1 MSERLTIAIPY
12 HSGPAY
18 LERAIA
24 SALAQTRAPAAIL
37 VSDDGD
43 RPDETAR
50 LIARFA
56 SPTLR
61 HESATPGAGMV
72 ANWNRCLERAE
83 TALVTLL
90 HADDEL
96 LPGYCA
102 QMADAAARH
111 PSASA
116 LYCGAHII
124 DAAGAPRFSF
134 PDWIKTWLEP
144 AQKGPVT
151 LSGARGLELVLRG
164 NFVMCPTLCFRRAAL
179 GPRRFDP
186 RWSQVQDLALV
197 TRLFLDGDEIVG
209 LREVAYAYRRHAAS
223 ATHVQSESLLRFRE
237 EIALYDELA
246 REASARGWQA
256 AARTARRKAIIRLH
270 LCFQILRDLLRLR
283 LPAIPPKLRLLVSSS
298 P

>member
-12 HSGPAY
+12 HSAPAY

-43 RPDETAR
+43 RPEETAR
-50 LIARFA
+50 LVARFGA
-56 SPTLR
+56 PTLR
-61 HESATPGAGMV
+61 HERATPGAGMV
-72 ANWNRCLERAE
+72 ANWNRCLDRAE

-102 QMADAAARH
+102 RMEDAAARH
-111 PSASA
+111 PIAAA
-116 LYCGAHII
+116 LFCGAQII
-124 DAAGAPRFSF
+124 DASGAPRFSF

-144 AQKGPVT
+144 GHEGPLV

-164 NFVMCPTLCFRRAAL
+164 NFVMCPTLCFRPPVLAS
-179 GPRRFDP
+179 RRFDP
-186 RWSQVQDLALV
+186 RWRQVQDLAFV
-197 TRLFLDGDEIVG
+197 TRLFLDGEAIVG
-209 LREVAYAYRRHAAS
+209 LREAAYAYRRHAAS

-246 REASARGWQA
+246 QEAAARGWRA

-270 LCFQILRDLLRLR
+270 LGFQILRDLLRLR
-283 LPAIPPKLRLLVSSS
+283 LPAIPPKLRLLVSPS